1 MTGKSPFFYGSEMAN
16 SEIGIKLK
24 VDFDVDPR
32 KINVVVN
39 ALKNSLGPLGKDIKP
54 IDGDKI
60 AAELNKIQAET
71 KETVTGI
78 NAVDQALDRAG
89 GSNPSLL
96 KTAFTFN
103 QIQQSVVGL
112 TTALSPFLDEFIE
125 LDKNIKNIG
134 TLGRKDF
141 QEFSDIA
148 LQMAAD
154 IPGSAADM
162 ANGIYQAIS
171 AGASGTAEEIGKFV
185 EVAAKA
191 GVAGLSDT
199 TTAVNGLTSVLN
211 AYGLEYEKAGT
222 VADTFFAGI
231 RKGKTT
237 FEELNATLAS
247 FVPSASAM
255 GVSFDQATAAIARL
269 TAVGTP
275 TAQAGTQ
282 LNAVF
287 TLLAKGT
294 APLKSA
300 LSAIGTDL
308 DTLRNKL
315 KLPVSEGGGLVN
327 VMRDIKTAA
336 DASGQQLAALTGRVE
351 AAKIIESLAG
361 DTDKYAESL
370 KTLDAV
376 SADIADG
383 ASSKAFDLASESIA
397 AKADGF
403 AATIQNAL
411 SGAFSTLGET
421 GVAAVST
428 LNQIAPA
435 LAGASGAFVAFG
447 GPVSRAAT
455 GVLNFA
461 GSMTGVGTQIIGV
474 SGILPKAS
482 LLFRTFWT
490 AATGPIGL
498 AVAGFAAVA
507 TGVYFL
513 VDALHVSAEER
524 LEEAK
529 AEEELTKQQIDRQN
543 KLIDQQQK
551 TISSSEKLGNE
562 LERLGSKADKTA
574 ADKERMAQIQGQL
587 IKMYPDAING
597 TQTWQQ
603 TLSALQGELKEGKA
617 NLTDLNEEMRQLQL
631 QSKENTSFRI
641 GAEFDVEAEKI
652 TDDLYDEITGFFDQ
666 GSFVVDLFGGQTN
679 TENVNLL
686 EGYTNAIK
694 NAKDDTEL
702 QKAINDFNSFVLT
715 NEELDP
721 EDASAISNQIEKL
734 GELRREKLKADAE
747 ITEQAYK
754 NDLDRLNEQIQNS
767 DIEFAVS
774 DDKINEIS
782 EKFGVP
788 VEEVQAAVGEMEK
801 ETRQSRVGE
810 ILAETSKV
818 QGNLKQVTRL
828 DDLVKAFNEAETD
841 AQKAKIGDII
851 KEIAPDVI
859 DATGVIETANGDV
872 VKSYN
877 LLGGEL
883 EKVKEAQSE
892 QFGDE
897 LLSKQ
902 REFVSAIS
910 EEGNQYKEN
919 RAELDRLKAEISKG
933 VKAGVDTSDLE
944 AQFKKL
950 SGQNQKLLGEV
961 VQSTAELAKQGEV
974 STEIYEELGA
984 EFGISGEALK
994 EMVDDAQGLTDS
1006 IEDSV
1011 DSVQSLG
1018 DAYKQA
1024 LEGAKSTQ
1032 TAGVAALSE
1041 LRRQLREGEI
1051 SQEEFDKKRADIFAN
1066 TKKSVQELKAL
1077 QEDERRTKLELGLIE
1092 EKKKKSTFDLFKVK
1106 KDELNNEVAFLNNQ
1120 REKLEVEQETSRI
1133 QNGRKKN
1140 VADELITQD
1149 RKLESLEKQRQ
1160 KYLEIFQ
1167 ITEDSEGNL
1176 SVGLNI
1182 KSDEKEDVL
1191 KDYNKLLL
1199 DMQKGSNKQL
1209 ELEAKLIAEEES
1221 LDEIRNKAKLE
1232 AIEYEVKIATDDE
1245 SKVQALN
1252 NLKDYYSEELSITEQ
1267 SIKETQEKLRE
1278 LNSVENKDEQQR
1290 LELVALEKHLNE
1302 LQSLRTNKEQEIN
1315 STIEKISEIRLSTIQ
1330 EEYDKRSELL
1340 EQSYQREQDQM
1351 LGFAALN
1358 NSVAS
1363 NIYDKQLNEELSFID
1378 TQQKLREDNLSN
1390 LQNNEEEK
1398 ARIQE
1403 FYNRQRLEKERE
1415 YAAKKQAIEQIQKG
1429 YELEQQNN
1437 FEVEKLALK
1446 QRSLEEQIKVIEEI
1460 NPGSLE
1466 LQGLRDELA
1475 VITEDINSKSEEFG
1489 LAKEVLSQG
1498 LADSLTAGFSGDT
1511 EKMKEGFRGTMQ
1523 VSAGL
1528 LKAKAESTILALVL
1542 GEGEKLASLGVAG
1555 VFLLPL
1561 IKGLISSAVS
1571 QLINPVVSK
1580 LTSFSSG
1587 GRADSP
1593 TLAIVGD
1600 ASQARPGADTE
1611 WILRDDQINY
1621 MLDINSSKIVSRLAP
1636 ILVKTGQLMKTA
1648 VSRFADMVLTLGPK
1662 MNRNNLNLYN
1672 VTNYFNDSIGKGG
1685 ISSDT
1690 VADNET
1696 MNMLKKQNFKVR
1708 RFASGLG
1715 GGAISEPEL
1724 ILAGDAGVPEY
1735 VVREDQLLNSHP
1747 LNAVDFGEIIQVL
1760 NYLREDVQNIH
1771 FIIDNEVI
1779 GQANDKYKRDRDRIS
1794 IG

>member
-1 MTGKSPFFYGSEMAN
+1 MAN

-60 AAELNKIQAET
+60 ARELAKIEAEAKDV
-71 KETVTGI
+71 VTGLGG
-78 NAVDQALDRAG
+78 VDDALKNTG

-112 TTALSPFLDEFIE
+112 TSALSPFIDEFIE

-211 AYGLEYEKAGT
+211 AYGLEYDKAGT

-231 RKGKTT
+231 KLGKTS
-237 FEELNATLAS
+237 FEELNSSLAA
-247 FVPSASAM
+247 FIPSASAM
-255 GVSFDQATAAIARL
+255 GVGFDQATAAISRL

-275 TAQAGTQ
+275 TAQAATQ
-282 LNAVF
+282 MNAVF

-294 APLKSA
+294 APLKKA
-300 LSAIGTDL
+300 LGNIGTDL

-315 KLPVSEGGGLVN
+315 KLPVEQGGGLVN
-327 VMRDIKTAA
+327 VMRDIKNAA

-361 DTDKYAESL
+361 DTEKYAASL
-370 KTLDAV
+370 GVLENV
-376 SADIADG
+376 SAEIAGG
-383 ASSKAFDLASESIA
+383 ASSQAFDIASQSIA

-411 SGAFSTLGET
+411 SGAFSSLGET

-447 GPVSRAAT
+447 GPVAK
-455 GVLNFA
+455 A
-461 GSMTGVGTQIIGV
+461 GSKVLDFSGKMLGISGQMSSLTGF
-474 SGILPKAS
+474 LPKLALAFSSFWTTS
-482 LLFRTFWT
+482 LLPALPVIAAIT
-490 AATGPIGL
+490 AVTA
-498 AVAGFAAVA
+498 
-507 TGVYFL
+507 GVYFL
-513 VDALHVSAEER
+513 ADALHVSAEER

-529 AEEELTKQQIDRQN
+529 AEEELTNKQIERQN
-543 KLIDQQQK
+543 SLISQQEQ
-551 TISSSEKLGNE
+551 TVSSSKKLAQQYEELGN
-562 LERLGSKADKTA
+562 KTNKSA
-574 ADKERMAQIQGQL
+574 NDLKRMAEIEGQL
-587 IKMYPDAING
+587 IKLYPDVING
-597 TQTWQQ
+597 TKGWKEN
-603 TLSALQGELKEGKA
+603 LSALQTEIENGEAKIK
-617 NLTDLNEEMRQLQL
+617 DLNVGLRDLQL
-631 QSKENTSFRI
+631 QSKENTVVRL

-652 TDDLYDEITGFFDQ
+652 TDELYDEITGFFDQ
-666 GSFVVDLFGGQTN
+666 GSFIVDLFGGQTN
-679 TENVNLL
+679 TENSDLL
-686 EGYTNAIK
+686 KGYTDAIK

-702 QKAINDFNSFVLT
+702 QKAMNDFNSFVLD
-715 NEELDP
+715 NDEIEG
-721 EDASAISNQIEKL
+721 EDAIRISNQISKL
-734 GELRREKLKADAE
+734 GDIKRQELKADADK
-747 ITEQAYK
+747 TAQAYE
-754 NDLDRLNEQIQNS
+754 NDLAVLNEKIQEGG
-767 DIEFAVS
+767 IGF
-774 DDKINEIS
+774 EIS
-782 EKFGVP
+782 DEEIQKLANKFDLP
-788 VEEVQAAVGEMEK
+788 VEQVKESVGEMEK
-801 ETRQSRVGE
+801 TARQSRVGE

-818 QGNLKQVTRL
+818 QGNIKQITRL

-851 KEIAPDVI
+851 KDIAPS
-859 DATGVIETANGDV
+859 VIEAGDTIEGENG
-872 VKSYN
+872 KLINSYT

-883 EKVKEAQSE
+883 DKVKEAQSE

-897 LLSKQ
+897 LFAKQ
-902 REFVSAIS
+902 SEFVEAIS
-910 EEGNQYKEN
+910 EEGEQYQKN
-919 RAELDRLKAEISKG
+919 RAQLDKLKKDIDDK
-933 VKAGVDTSDLE
+933 KKLGVDTSDLE
-944 AQFKKL
+944 AQFNKL
-950 SGQNQKLLGEV
+950 SQKNQKALGEV
-961 VQSTAELAKQGEV
+961 ISSTAKLASQGEV
-974 STEIYEELGA
+974 SNDIYDKLGA
-984 EFGISGEALK
+984 KFGISGENLK
-994 EMVDDAQGLTDS
+994 VMVSEAQDLTDS
-1006 IEDSV
+1006 IDDSV
-1011 DSVQSLG
+1011 ASV
-1018 DAYKQA
+1018 
-1024 LEGAKSTQ
+1024 E
-1032 TAGVAALSE
+1032 
-1041 LRRQLREGEI
+1041 
-1051 SQEEFDKKRADIFAN
+1051 
-1066 TKKSVQELKAL
+1066 
-1077 QEDERRTKLELGLIE
+1077 ELGASFKGAMSEAKKIVSDSENALAQLNIDRERGQISDEEYEERKQQLISDTNKAIKE
-1092 EKKKKSTFDLFKVK
+1092 QKDLENAKIKSQKTLGTFKSKEKKETIDIYKIK
-1106 KDELNNEVAFLNNQ
+1106 KDIVDSEIKSLENQ
-1120 REKLEVEQETSRI
+1120 RESLDLDSETQRI
-1133 QNGRKKN
+1133 QDGRKKN
-1140 VADELITQD
+1140 IADELVAQD
-1149 RKLESLEKQRQ
+1149 RKIESLEKQKQ
-1160 KYLEIFQ
+1160 LLIETYE
-1167 ITEDSEGNL
+1167 ITENSDGTFN
-1176 SVGLNI
+1176 VGLNTKQENKDKI
-1182 KSDEKEDVL
+1182 LDDV
-1191 KDYNKLLL
+1191 NKLIN
-1199 DMQKGSNKQL
+1199 DIQKNTNKQL
-1209 ELEAKLIAEEES
+1209 ELEAKLVAEKES
-1221 LDEIRNKAKLE
+1221 LDEIREKAKLE
-1232 AIEYEVKIATDDE
+1232 SIQYEVKIATNDD
-1245 SKVQALN
+1245 SRVLALN
-1252 NLKDYYSEELSITEQ
+1252 NLKDYYSSELAVTEQ
-1267 SIKETQEKLRE
+1267 SVKETQLRLKELNANNNRTDQQEVELIELGKHLEELKKLRV
-1278 LNSVENKDEQQR
+1278 S
-1290 LELVALEKHLNE
+1290 
-1302 LQSLRTNKEQEIN
+1302 KEEEIN
-1315 STIEKISEIRLSTIQ
+1315 SATKQITEIRLTAI
-1330 EEYDKRSELL
+1330 EEEFDRRSQIL
-1340 EQSYQREQDQM
+1340 EDSYQNEQEQM

-1358 NSVAS
+1358 NSVAA
-1363 NIYDKQLNEELSFID
+1363 NIYDKQLSEELSFID
-1378 TQQKLREDNLSN
+1378 TQQKLREDNLSD
-1390 LQNNEEEK
+1390 LLNNEEEK
-1398 ARIQE
+1398 AKIQD
-1403 FYNRQRLEKERE
+1403 FYNRQRLQKEQE

-1437 FEVEKLALK
+1437 FEVAKLELT
-1446 QRSLEEQIKVIEEI
+1446 RSGLEERIKVIEETD
-1460 NPGSLE
+1460 PGSQQLVE
-1466 LQGLRDELA
+1466 LRNELGN
-1475 VITEDINSKSEEFG
+1475 ITEDINAKSEEFG
-1489 LAKEVLSQG
+1489 LAKEILSQG

-1511 EKMKEGFRGTMQ
+1511 ERMKEGFRGTMQ

-1648 VSRFADMVLTLGPK
+1648 VSRFADMVLTLAPK

-1735 VVREDQLLNSHP
+1735 VVREDQLINSSP
-1747 LNAVDFGEIIQVL
+1747 INSVDFGEIIQVL